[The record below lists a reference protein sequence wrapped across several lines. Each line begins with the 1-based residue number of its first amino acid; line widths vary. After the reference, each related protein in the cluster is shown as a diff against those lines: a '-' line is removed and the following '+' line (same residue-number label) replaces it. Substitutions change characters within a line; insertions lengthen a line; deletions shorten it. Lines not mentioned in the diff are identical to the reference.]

1 MQRLISKLPPHKA
14 LIAFE
19 AVVRLGTVTAAAKE
33 LTSTQ
38 PAVSQQIKNLEV
50 NLNCLL
56 FYRAGRLLK
65 PTSKGLQYYDSI
77 EPLLTALAIT
87 SERLR
92 QHSNEDNQLNIIS
105 NSGIAHFWLLPLL
118 PELQA
123 HFPHLHFNIRLSD
136 NIEKVSNH
144 ALIIDFGKLHSAAR
158 HPLFT
163 EQVCAVASS
172 DYAKEHGLH
181 QHSEVVDILR
191 HPLIHM
197 DEYDKRW
204 LNWRDWISACG
215 YQDSIAQPCV
225 FLGNYNSVI
234 SEVQKG
240 NGIALGWRCL
250 LSTLLEE
257 QQLQVVGDM
266 VVQREG
272 FGYYADAENAQSER
286 YQQVLAYIKEKAAI
300 ETINSLKTKPAFA
313 K

>member
-38 PAVSQQIKNLEV
+38 PAVSQQLKNLEA

-56 FYRAGRLLK
+56 FYRSGRLLK

-77 EPLLTALAIT
+77 EPLLTALAVT

-92 QHSNEDNQLNIIS
+92 QNASEDNQLNIIS

-118 PELQA
+118 PELQKI
-123 HFPHLHFNIRLSD
+123 FPHLHFNITLSD
-136 NIEKVSNH
+136 NIREVSNH
-144 ALIIDFGKLHSAAR
+144 ALIIDFGKLNQANR
-158 HPLFT
+158 QPLFT
-163 EQVCAVASS
+163 EQVCAVASTQ
-172 DYAKEHGLH
+172 YADKHSLNE
-181 QHSEVVDILR
+181 HSEVVDILR

-204 LNWRDWISACG
+204 LNWRDWVRACG
-215 YQDSIAQPCV
+215 YQDNIAQPCV

-240 NGIALGWRCL
+240 NGIALGWGCL
-250 LSTLLEE
+250 LATLLED
-257 QQLQVVGDM
+257 QQLQIVGKM

-272 FGYYADAENAQSER
+272 FGYYVDADKAQSVE
-286 YQQVLAYIKEKAAI
+286 YQQVLAYLQDKAAAEARI
-300 ETINSLKTKPAFA
+300 
-313 K
+313 

>member
-38 PAVSQQIKNLEV
+38 PAVSQHIKNLEV

-77 EPLLTALAIT
+77 EPLLTALAMT

-118 PELQA
+118 HELQA
-123 HFPHLHFNIRLSD
+123 HFPHLHFNITLSD
-136 NIEKVSNH
+136 NIQEVSSH
-144 ALIIDFGKLHSAAR
+144 ALIIDFGKLNSVAR
-158 HPLFT
+158 QPLFI

-172 DYAKEHGLH
+172 DYAKEHRLNEYS
-181 QHSEVVDILR
+181 QVTDILQ

-215 YQDSIAQPCV
+215 YQDRIAQPSV

-234 SEVQKG
+234 TEVQKG

-250 LSTLLEE
+250 LSTLLEN
-257 QQLQVVGDM
+257 QQLQVVGGM

-272 FGYYADAENAQSER
+272 FGYFADAKNAQSER
-286 YQQVLAYIKEKAAI
+286 YQQVLAYLKEKAAN
-300 ETINSLKTKPAFA
+300 EAINR
-313 K
+313 

>member
-1 MQRLISKLPPHKA
+1 MKRLISKLPPHKA

-38 PAVSQQIKNLEV
+38 PAVSQHIKNLEA

-65 PTSKGLQYYDSI
+65 PTSKALQYYDSI
-77 EPLLTALAIT
+77 EPLLSALAMT

-92 QHSNEDNQLNIIS
+92 QNTQEDNQLNIIS

-123 HFPHLHFNIRLSD
+123 NFPHLQFNITLSD
-136 NIEKVSNH
+136 SIREVSNQ
-144 ALIIDFGKLHSAAR
+144 ALIIDFGKLNSAERHS
-158 HPLFT
+158 LFT
-163 EQVCAVASS
+163 EQVCAVTSS
-172 DYAKEHGLH
+172 EYAQQHGLNEE
-181 QHSEVVDILR
+181 SEVADILR

-204 LNWRDWISACG
+204 LNWRDWLSACG
-215 YQDSIAQPCV
+215 YQDNIAQACV

-234 SEVQKG
+234 TEVKKG

-250 LSTLLEE
+250 LSTLLED
-257 QQLQVVGDM
+257 QQLQVVGNM

-272 FGYYADAENAQSER
+272 FGYYADAANGQSEH
-286 YQQVLAYIKEKAAI
+286 YQQVLSYLKEKATA
-300 ETINSLKTKPAFA
+300 EVANSL
-313 K
+313 